1 MWNKGAVMNQNTAKL
16 LAASYAIPLGRDFH
30 TLNSDTVSHVLAAAV
45 EMKYREPKN
54 ANGSRARYFYAYLC
68 RAAAGPKWGTEFVV
82 QGNYGYG
89 HGWEDVASEDTR
101 NEARERL
108 REYRENSPGLHR
120 LISRRV
126 KLHD

>member
-1 MWNKGAVMNQNTAKL
+1 MNQNKAST
-16 LAASYAIPLGRDFH
+16 LAAAHSIPLGRDFH
-30 TLNSDTVSHVLAAAV
+30 TLGNDIVCRIIEAAD
-45 EMKYREPKN
+45 EWKYRKPKN

-82 QGNYGYG
+82 QSDYGHG
-89 HGWEDVASEDTR
+89 HGWEDSTSEDTR
-101 NEARERL
+101 KEGRERL
-108 REYRENSPGLHR
+108 REYRENSPGSHR